1 MKWLVAISS
10 LMITLTAWATSDDSN
25 IVLERLMSPANI
37 CVVGDP
43 CAANIGKALMPI
55 LAARTGEQ
63 VYNVGCAACHTAGA
77 AGAPKTGIG
86 AAWESRLDQGMETLV
101 KHAVEGYNAMPA
113 RGLCADCSDQE
124 VADAVSY
131 MVDLL

>member
-25 IVLERLMSPANI
+25 IVLERLMSPANV

-43 CAANIGKALMPI
+43 CASNIGKALVPI
-55 LAARTGEQ
+55 LATRTGEQ

-77 AGAPKTGIG
+77 AGAPKTGIA
-86 AAWESRLDQGMETLV
+86 AAWEARLDQGMETLI

-124 VADAVSY
+124 VADAVTY